1 MPVKKYT
8 EHVEAR
14 QIAVRHRKS
23 FKNTSKEER
32 RNPLSWCAK
41 KSRSNMTQDENAQ
54 ASLSL
59 RGILNL
65 KWSPIAVKLVEE
77 EKHPENMSPNSARK
91 IRYCQ
96 LLMEAKKG
104 RSASP
109 TRENIACPAAAA
121 ALGFF
126 PLAEKIKSGEMLK
139 TLGLFDAREAAAAT
153 MAQMPRLE
161 Q

>member
-1 MPVKKYT
+1 
-8 EHVEAR
+8 
-14 QIAVRHRKS
+14 
-23 FKNTSKEER
+23 
-32 RNPLSWCAK
+32 
-41 KSRSNMTQDENAQ
+41 MTQDENAR

-59 RGILNL
+59 KRILNL
-65 KWSPIAVKLVEE
+65 KWFPIAVKLVEE
-77 EKHPENMSPNSARK
+77 EEHLENMPPNSARK
-91 IRYCQ
+91 LRYCQ

-104 RSASP
+104 RSASL

-121 ALGFF
+121 ALGFL